1 VNPTHGNARGDFGAD
16 IAALASSWL
25 GLVLLMLASLGS
37 AYLDLGVGNVLAGL
51 VIATVKTG
59 LVAWVFMQ
67 LRRASAMSR
76 IAAAAGLATLLL
88 LIALSL
94 VDYKTRAQAP
104 AAWQPAQQI
113 APALGVDSRR

>member
-1 VNPTHGNARGDFGAD
+1 VNPNGNGRGDFGAD